1 MKERYNTAYLEDEKI
16 SYYIE
21 YSNNLFYFM
30 CKCEI
35 KNSTPI
41 LYFYYDYSNKP
52 CVKDIYYT
60 EKNIKKYFE
69 KIKEKYNI

>member
-21 YSNNLFYFM
+21 YSNNQFYFM